1 MMAPGNDQLIA
12 ESVRG
17 LITSY
22 HELNPNCVDELEE
35 EPSPLEFMRYVATNR
50 PFVIRGGASSWPSHR
65 KWNAAYL
72 KEVMAGQHV
81 NVAITNRGNADA
93 IVESEE
99 QDGSLVFVEPYE
111 REELFS
117 DVIDKV
123 QAQELG
129 NAAGEEPKVI
139 RYAQTQNDNL
149 RNEYSSLFADVPRDI
164 PFARIALQPDAAAGP
179 DAVNFWL
186 GSSRSTTSLHK
197 DNYENVY
204 VQVLGRKHFTLLPP
218 VEAAC
223 VNERAVPAGRY
234 VPRARS
240 GVEREGEEEREVELH
255 DLRVEM
261 ARPERMVNWALWDPD
276 LPAVRPTAFS
286 GLSRPVRVTLEP
298 GDMLYLPAM
307 WYHKVAQSCS
317 EEGICVAVN
326 YWYDMDF
333 SGPFW
338 SFFSF
343 ARSVGGV
350 ANGYPL
356 TERGGEEEED
366 ECQ

>member
-1 MMAPGNDQLIA
+1 MQL
-12 ESVRG
+12 S
-17 LITSY
+17 
-22 HELNPNCVDELEE
+22 
-35 EPSPLEFMRYVATNR
+35 
-50 PFVIRGGASSWPSHR
+50 R
-65 KWNAAYL
+65 KT
-72 KEVMAGQHV
+72 E
-81 NVAITNRGNADA
+81 
-93 IVESEE
+93 
-99 QDGSLVFVEPYE
+99 
-111 REELFS
+111 
-117 DVIDKV
+117 
-123 QAQELG
+123 
-129 NAAGEEPKVI
+129 
-139 RYAQTQNDNL
+139 NDNL

-164 PFARIALQPDAAAGP
+164 PFARIALQPDHAGAVGP

-234 VPRARS
+234 VPRKRS
-240 GVEREGEEEREVELH
+240 REGGAEERDGELEEEDLC

-307 WYHKVAQSCS
+307 WWVMIILRVWVMC
-317 EEGICVAVN
+317 G
-326 YWYDMDF
+326 
-333 SGPFW
+333 
-338 SFFSF
+338 
-343 ARSVGGV
+343 
-350 ANGYPL
+350 
-356 TERGGEEEED
+356 
-366 ECQ
+366 

>member
-1 MMAPGNDQLIA
+1 MASGNDQLIA

-17 LITSY
+17 LIISY
-22 HELNPNCVDELEE
+22 HELNPNCVDELTE

-93 IVESEE
+93 IVESED
-99 QDGSLVFVEPYE
+99 QDGSLVFVEPFE

-129 NAAGEEPKVI
+129 NAGEEPKVI

-164 PFARIALQPDAAAGP
+164 PFARIALQPPSDAGGAAGP

-223 VNERAVPAGRY
+223 VNERAVLAGRY
-234 VPRARS
+234 VPRARRS
-240 GVEREGEEEREVELH
+240 GAEREGEGGEGHEEEEEADLH

-261 ARPERMVNWALWDPD
+261 AEPKRMVNWALWDPD
-276 LPAVRPTAFS
+276 VPAVRATAFS

-307 WYHKVAQSCS
+307 WWVIVILLVWVVC
-317 EEGICVAVN
+317 G
-326 YWYDMDF
+326 
-333 SGPFW
+333 
-338 SFFSF
+338 
-343 ARSVGGV
+343 
-350 ANGYPL
+350 
-356 TERGGEEEED
+356 
-366 ECQ
+366 